1 MYFLYVNF
9 GINIFRKTQLLTNL
23 YYSSVSFVLYVYIF
37 SLCALPTKLNFV
49 FSIFSFINF
58 LLEDSCFI
66 ILHLFPPY
74 ITMNQLQVY
83 ICPLPP
89 EPLSCLPPHSTPL
102 VVTEHWV
109 KLPVSHSKSPL
120 AICFTYGMYMFPCY
134 SLSWSPSPFPL
145 LCPQVC
151 SLCLYL
157 HCCPINRFIS
167 TIFLDSIYMH

>member
-23 YYSSVSFVLYVYIF
+23 YYCSVSCVLYVYIF
-37 SLCALPTKLNFV
+37 SLCTLPTKLNFV

-58 LLEDSCFI
+58 LLEDRCFI

-74 ITMNQLQVY
+74 IKMNQLQVY

-89 EPLSCLPPHSTPL
+89 EPLSHLPPHPTPL

-109 KLPVSHSKSPL
+109 ELAVSHSKVPTCYLFYIWYVYVSMLFSQLVPFSLSPAVSTSLFSMSVSPL
-120 AICFTYGMYMFPCY
+120 LPYK
-134 SLSWSPSPFPL
+134 
-145 LCPQVC
+145 
-151 SLCLYL
+151 
-157 HCCPINRFIS
+157 
-167 TIFLDSIYMH
+167 